1 MTRKESRTSD
11 IENGVRCELVKLHT
25 INKKK
30 PTKKFMGR
38 KRQTVEEEGKEHH
51 PITARELR
59 DPLGAGKFD
68 GVVAGDEAVHL
79 GLLHL
84 LLQDGRRHPAGRG
97 VRCLSLGHLVLRRK
111 VLHAHLT
118 SLHLGAMH
126 ARSRKQRSAMAVA
139 AERKSW

>member
-1 MTRKESRTSD
+1 M
-11 IENGVRCELVKLHT
+11 ENGVRCELVKLHT
-25 INKKK
+25 VNKKK

-38 KRQTVEEEGKEHH
+38 KRQTTEEEGKEHH
-51 PITARELR
+51 PINARGLR
-59 DPLGAGKFD
+59 DPLGAGKLD
-68 GVVAGDEAVHL
+68 GVVAGAEAVCL

-84 LLQDGRRHPAGRG
+84 LLQDGRRHPASRG
-97 VRCLSLGHLVLRRK
+97 VRCLSLGHLVLRCK

-126 ARSRKQRSAMAVA
+126 ARSRKQRSAMAA